1 MQITL
6 KRIFTNSSYTIGH
19 LYVDGQ
25 YVCDTIEDTDRGL
38 DDSMS
43 VAEIRRKKVYK
54 QTAIPKGTYPVTLN
68 VVSPKFNQKP
78 YYRDFC
84 GGKVP
89 RVLNVKAYEGIL
101 IHQGVNQNSSA
112 GCIIVGYNTV
122 KGQVTRTQEAFEK
135 LYKILDAANKKNE
148 KITIKIYSTYK

>member
-84 GGKVP
+84 GGKRHRGQRDCKGKP
-89 RVLNVKAYEGIL
+89 RRPRA
-101 IHQGVNQNSSA
+101 SP
-112 GCIIVGYNTV
+112 
-122 KGQVTRTQEAFEK
+122 
-135 LYKILDAANKKNE
+135 KNR
-148 KITIKIYSTYK
+148 